1 MMNEKLSSILSS
13 KLETIGPNETLGRVR
28 DILKTYRVHHI
39 PVVDDGGILI
49 GLVTTYDLF
58 KQEKC
63 VEDYS
68 SMLVKEIMTTKL
80 AVLGPNDKVGSA
92 AELFLEHM
100 FQAVPIVD
108 DNRKLLGIVT
118 MFDIVRYEFDKEY
131 DH

>member
-1 MMNEKLSSILSS
+1 MMNEKLSTILSG
-13 KLETIGPNETLGRVR
+13 KLETIGPNDTLGKVR

-39 PVVDDGGILI
+39 PVVEDEKLV

-58 KQEKC
+58 LQEKSAA
-63 VEDYS
+63 DYS
-68 SMLVKEIMTTKL
+68 SILVKDIMTTKL

-100 FQAVPIVD
+100 FQAVPVID
-108 DNRKLLGIVT
+108 DTRKLLGIVT